1 MAITTVNEKSAQV
14 LALAKTWHVIDSLM
28 GGTASMRE
36 AGRTYLPQQPRE
48 DDDDY
53 KYRLETATLFPAF
66 ARTVAVMAGKPF
78 SKQLALSEDT
88 PSRTLE
94 LIDDIDNEGRNLQ
107 AFAADVFAEA
117 ISIGFCGILV
127 DSTRGDVEITPERLP
142 SEDDIKKAAIRPYWI
157 HVRHQDILG
166 WRTEKVGAVYRLTQL
181 RIAETSTAPDGEFG
195 QQTVNRVRVWTP
207 DVWQLYE
214 QRREGFVLIESGPNR
229 LGVVPFVPC
238 YGKRVGFMH
247 GLPPLLD
254 LAYQNIKHWQ
264 AQSDQDDSARFARK
278 RLLVFSGLDET
289 QNLTASSAQAIKLP
303 VGGDAKVIQGS
314 AESVSV
320 GRSELDAL
328 ELQMIQTGAELLS
341 RQPGQ
346 RTATEASNDAEANKS
361 ELQRIVETF
370 EDSLDLALQYTA
382 DWLNAG
388 EGGKVSL
395 FKDFAPASL
404 SEASAQLMLS
414 LQQGGIISKET
425 VIRELQ
431 RRGILSPDI
440 EPATEIALAA
450 EDAPALGTI
459 GGDGQ

>member
-1 MAITTVNEKSAQV
+1 MI
-14 LALAKTWHVIDSLM
+14 
-28 GGTASMRE
+28 
-36 AGRTYLPQQPRE
+36 
-48 DDDDY
+48 
-53 KYRLETATLFPAF
+53 
-66 ARTVAVMAGKPF
+66 
-78 SKQLALSEDT
+78 
-88 PSRTLE
+88 
-94 LIDDIDNEGRNLQ
+94 
-107 AFAADVFAEA
+107 A
-117 ISIGFCGILV
+117 ISTIFKC
-127 DSTRGDVEITPERLP
+127 TPCIVQGNFFNDRVAKCVKIIFI
-142 SEDDIKKAAIRPYWI
+142 SNFTDN
-157 HVRHQDILG
+157 QDIG
-166 WRTEKVGAVYRLTQL
+166 
-181 RIAETSTAPDGEFG
+181 I
-195 QQTVNRVRVWTP
+195 
-207 DVWQLYE
+207 
-214 QRREGFVLIESGPNR
+214 RE
-229 LGVVPFVPC
+229 
-238 YGKRVGFMH
+238 
-247 GLPPLLD
+247 
-254 LAYQNIKHWQ
+254 
-264 AQSDQDDSARFARK
+264 DDSARFARK